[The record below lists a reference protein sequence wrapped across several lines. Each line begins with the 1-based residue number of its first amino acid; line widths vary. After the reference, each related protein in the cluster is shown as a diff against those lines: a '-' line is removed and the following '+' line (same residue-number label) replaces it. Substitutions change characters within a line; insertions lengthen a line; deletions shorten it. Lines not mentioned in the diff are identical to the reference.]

1 MKLETYTLLVASN
14 RRGTIRKVTVP
25 FYALHILAV
34 LSVVGA
40 VTVTAAFGSYSRMLW
55 KVGNYNALRQKQA
68 TLQQQFQQLQ
78 KAAKD
83 SDQRLSSL
91 QSLATDVAMTY
102 GFSRSPN
109 SPFSEAESAA
119 EPAATFEHSVA
130 EFNFLQKN
138 ATPAALAGSNLR
150 LVATPGLGEMAFTP
164 TLWPVVG
171 SITGR
176 FGERMDPFSGEGA
189 FHTGLDISSP
199 YGASVRATADGMI
212 VEAAEHNGYGRLVVI
227 DHGFG
232 VTTWYGHLSS
242 FTVPPGI
249 RVKRGDI
256 IGYVGVS
263 GRTTGPHVHYEV
275 RINNAPVNP
284 LRYLR
289 YATTASGDQNSRLSS
304 PLVLLSPLHGSKLH
318 SDPLACCRIKLCNP

>member
-1 MKLETYTLLVASN
+1 MKFETYTLLVASN

-25 FYALHILAV
+25 FYALHVLAA

-40 VTVTAAFGSYSRMLW
+40 ITVAAAFGSYSRMLW
-55 KVGNYNALRQKQA
+55 KVGNYNALREKQA
-68 TLQQQFQQLQ
+68 TLQQQVHQLQ
-78 KAAKD
+78 QAAKD

-91 QSLATDVAMTY
+91 QSLATDVATTY
-102 GFSRSPN
+102 GFMRQPN
-109 SPFSEAESAA
+109 SPFETNESAA
-119 EPAATFEHSVA
+119 APDGTFEHSVA

-138 ATPAALAGSNLR
+138 VSAAALKDSRPL
-150 LVATPGLGEMAFTP
+150 LVSSPGLGELAFTP

-171 SITGR
+171 PITSR
-176 FGERMDPFSGEGA
+176 FGERLDPFSGEGA
-189 FHTGLDISSP
+189 VHTGVDISAQ
-199 YGASVRATADGMI
+199 YGDAVRATADGE
-212 VEAAEHNGYGRLVVI
+212 VTEASEHNGYGRLVVL

-249 RVKRGDI
+249 RVKRGEV

-284 LRYLR
+284 MRYLR
-289 YATTASGDQNSRLSS
+289 YASTASAD
-304 PLVLLSPLHGSKLH
+304 
-318 SDPLACCRIKLCNP
+318 